1 MAQETIK
8 VDGSYPP
15 KSEGGQF
22 GSIKHGLRYYSV
34 PESMRSQFARGQSY
48 LVEYETKDGGGGKVY
63 YNIKKIIPTQ
73 QPAPAQPS
81 TERPASGYGSNTQ
94 AREIFVTGTIGRYL
108 GGPGMTGKPFP
119 SAEQVEQM
127 IRAAELGW
135 KLAHYNA
142 QEGELD
148 DEIPF

>member
-22 GSIKHGLRYYSV
+22 GSIKHGTRYYSV

-81 TERPASGYGSNTQ
+81 TERPASGYGSDTQ
-94 AREIFVTGTIGRYL
+94 AREIFVTGIIGRYL
-108 GGPGMTGKPFP
+108 GGPGSTGKSFP

-135 KLAHYNA
+135 KLAHYTA
-142 QEGELD
+142 QD
-148 DEIPF
+148 DDQDPPFP